1 MSEGYIKLHRSI
13 QDHWLWKKFPFS
25 EGQAWIDLIMLA
37 NHEDKKIPYKGEI
50 VICERGTVSRSISSL
65 ADRWKW
71 SRDKTRRFL
80 SLLENDGMVIVNAT
94 TNRTTITL
102 VNYDN
107 FQVST
112 TTDNATSRQRVRQ
125 RVDTNNNDKND
136 KNILPKG
143 NRGVFTPPTIDE
155 VKAYCFERGNKVDAD
170 RWYDFYSAKG
180 WMIGKNKMKDWKA
193 AVRTWEKDTKKTDK
207 KPSRNQFNEMIHTD
221 YDFDELERRLTHE

>member
-1 MSEGYIKLHRSI
+1 MSEGYIKLYRSI
-13 QDHWLWKKFPFS
+13 QDHWLWKDEPYDKAR
-25 EGQAWIDLIMLA
+25 AWIDLLMLA
-37 NHEDKKIPYKGEI
+37 NWEDKKISYKGEI
-50 VICERGTVSRSISSL
+50 ITCKRGDVNLSFLYLAERWNWST
-65 ADRWKW
+65 WKV
-71 SRDKTRRFL
+71 RNFIN
-80 SLLENDGMVIVNAT
+80 LLESDGMVT
-94 TNRTTITL
+94 TNRTTHRTTITL

-107 FQVST
+107 FQVSPTTDCTTNHTTSQQQAT
-112 TTDNATSRQRVRQ
+112 TTNK
-125 RVDTNNNDKND
+125 DKND

-221 YDFDELERRLTHE
+221 YDFEELERRLTHE